1 MSNVVNSGR
10 YKILGALLGGIV
22 LTSAAAWLPLL
33 QKELEAYNIPYVSA
47 TTATYGLFFLIAFVV
62 SYLFVTELI
71 KARIQTQR
79 CNDVL
84 NPSASFELHDKQLFH
99 SMGKKQILM
108 AKRNEWPVS
117 MIALF
122 IQAMKGPKPAPED
135 VSKKLKEIVVEEL
148 EAMMRGSDLAGSF
161 AKNEYL
167 LLFPNCPSEQVK
179 DIAERILKHLS
190 EKRIPIDGEEYRLE
204 CKCGIAS
211 FEPSALDFKRLMERA
226 FEALDRIKG
235 KRGDRIEIY

>member
-1 MSNVVNSGR
+1 MSRVANSGR

-22 LTSAAAWLPLL
+22 LTSAAAWLPML
-33 QKELEAYNIPYVSA
+33 QKELEQYSIPYVSPM
-47 TTATYGLFFLIAFVV
+47 TAAYGLFFLIAFIV

-71 KARIQTQR
+71 KARVQMQR

-84 NPSASFELHDKQLFH
+84 NPSAAFELHDKQLFH

-117 MIALF
+117 MIALY
-122 IQAMKGPKPAPED
+122 IEAMKGPKPAPED
-135 VSKKLKEIVVEEL
+135 VSKKMRDIVVEEL
-148 EAMMRGSDLAGSF
+148 NGMMRGSDLAGSF

-167 LLFPNCPSEQVK
+167 LLLPDCPSERVK

-190 EKRIPIDGEEYRLE
+190 EKKIPVDGGTYRLE

-211 FEPSALDFKRLMERA
+211 FEPSALDFKRLLERA
-226 FEALDRIKG
+226 LDALDRIKG
-235 KRGDRIEIY
+235 KRGSRIEIY